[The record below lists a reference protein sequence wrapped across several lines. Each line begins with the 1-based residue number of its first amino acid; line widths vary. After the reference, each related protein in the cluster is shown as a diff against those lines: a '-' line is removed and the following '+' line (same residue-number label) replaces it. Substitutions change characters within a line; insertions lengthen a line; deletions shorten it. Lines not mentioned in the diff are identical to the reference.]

1 MKIVYYTC
9 QTGPGEGYI
18 PSIKE
23 QIPDGIE
30 AYFLHDGYLG
40 TPENRGWNYIDLTKE
55 ADCPTAS
62 FQLRQRYGRFLHHRW
77 FPDADWT
84 IYTDQKY
91 YLHRN
96 FWEECLS
103 LIENATTELGGSLD
117 CIVNN
122 AGITQDNLAIRMS
135 LDEWRRVIDIN
146 LTSTF
151 LMSKF
156 AIKKMLKNK
165 SGKIVNITS
174 VVGHMGNLGQ
184 ANYTASKAGIVAMS
198 KSLAIEYAKKNINV
212 NCISPGFI
220 KTAMTDKIDEK
231 FKETII
237 SKIPSARLGEPE
249 DIANAVGFLCSDQS
263 SYINGETLHVNGGM
277 YMA

>member
-1 MKIVYYTC
+1 MSNLEKKNIIVTGASGGIGNAIIKKLSDAGANILASGTRIEKLEELKKNFEDIKILKFDIS
-9 QTGPGEGYI
+9 Q
-18 PSIKE
+18 SDK
-23 QIPDGIE
+23 IE
-30 AYFLHDGYLG
+30 EF
-40 TPENRGWNYIDLTKE
+40 
-55 ADCPTAS
+55 
-62 FQLRQRYGRFLHHRW
+62 
-77 FPDADWT
+77 
-84 IYTDQKY
+84 
-91 YLHRN
+91 
-96 FWEECLS
+96 
-103 LIENATTELGGSLD
+103 IENATSDLGGSLD
-117 CIVNN
+117 GIVNN

-135 LDEWRRVIDIN
+135 LDEWQKVININ

-174 VVGHMGNLGQ
+174 VVGHTGNLGQ

-198 KSLAIEYAKKNINV
+198 KSLAIEYAKKNINI

-231 FKETII
+231 FKEVIV
-237 SKIPSARLGEPE
+237 SKIPSARLGEPD
-249 DIANAVGFLCSDQS
+249 DIANAVLFLSSDLS

>member
-1 MKIVYYTC
+1 MSNLEKKNIIVTGASGGIGNAIIKKRSKEGANILASGTRIEKLEELKKNFADIKILKFDIS
-9 QTGPGEGYI
+9 Q
-18 PSIKE
+18 SDK
-23 QIPDGIE
+23 IE
-30 AYFLHDGYLG
+30 DF
-40 TPENRGWNYIDLTKE
+40 
-55 ADCPTAS
+55 
-62 FQLRQRYGRFLHHRW
+62 
-77 FPDADWT
+77 
-84 IYTDQKY
+84 
-91 YLHRN
+91 
-96 FWEECLS
+96 
-103 LIENATTELGGSLD
+103 IENATSELGGSLD

-135 LDEWRRVIDIN
+135 LDEWQKVINIY

-174 VVGHMGNLGQ
+174 VVGHTGNLGQ

-198 KSLAIEYAKKNINV
+198 KSLAIEYAKKNINI
-212 NCISPGFI
+212 NCIAPGFI
-220 KTAMTDKIDEK
+220 KTAMTDKIDDK
-231 FKETII
+231 FKEVII
-237 SKIPSARLGEPE
+237 SKIPSARLGEPD
-249 DIANAVGFLCSDQS
+249 DIANAVLFLSSDQS

>member
-1 MKIVYYTC
+1 MSNLENKNIIVTGASGGIGNSIIKKLNEAGANILASGTRIEKLEELKKNFKNIKILKFDIS
-9 QTGPGEGYI
+9 Q
-18 PSIKE
+18 SDK
-23 QIPDGIE
+23 IE
-30 AYFLHDGYLG
+30 EF
-40 TPENRGWNYIDLTKE
+40 
-55 ADCPTAS
+55 
-62 FQLRQRYGRFLHHRW
+62 
-77 FPDADWT
+77 
-84 IYTDQKY
+84 
-91 YLHRN
+91 
-96 FWEECLS
+96 
-103 LIENATTELGGSLD
+103 IEKATNELGGSLD
-117 CIVNN
+117 GIINN

-135 LDEWRRVIDIN
+135 LDEWQKVININ

-174 VVGHMGNLGQ
+174 VVGHTGNLGQ

-198 KSLAIEYAKKNINV
+198 KSLAIEYAKKNINI

-231 FKETII
+231 FKEVIV
-237 SKIPSARLGEPE
+237 SKIPSARLGEPD
-249 DIANAVGFLCSDQS
+249 DIANAVLFLSSNQSD
-263 SYINGETLHVNGGM
+263 YINGETLHVNGGM

>member
-1 MKIVYYTC
+1 MNDLKDKNIIV
-9 QTGPGEGYI
+9 TGASGGI
-18 PSIKE
+18 GNSIVKKLNDCGANILASGTKVE
-23 QIPDGIE
+23 KLEDLKSKFKNIKTLKFDISQIDEIE
-30 AYFLHDGYLG
+30 EFVD
-40 TPENRGWNYIDLTKE
+40 K
-55 ADCPTAS
+55 
-62 FQLRQRYGRFLHHRW
+62 
-77 FPDADWT
+77 
-84 IYTDQKY
+84 
-91 YLHRN
+91 
-96 FWEECLS
+96 
-103 LIENATTELGGSLD
+103 ATNEIGGNLD

-135 LDEWRRVIDIN
+135 LEEWKKVIDIN

-151 LMSKF
+151 LLSKF
-156 AIKKMLKNK
+156 SIKKMLKNK
-165 SGKIVNITS
+165 SGKIINITS
-174 VVGHMGNLGQ
+174 IVGHTGNLGQ

-231 FKETII
+231 FKDIII

-249 DIANAVGFLCSDQS
+249 DIANAVVFLASNQSD
-263 SYINGETLHVNGGM
+263 YINGETLHVNGGM